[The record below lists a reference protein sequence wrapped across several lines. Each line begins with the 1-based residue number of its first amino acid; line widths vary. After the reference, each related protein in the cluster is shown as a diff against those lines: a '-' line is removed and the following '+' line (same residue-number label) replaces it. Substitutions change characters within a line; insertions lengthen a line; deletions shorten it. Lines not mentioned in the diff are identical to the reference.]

1 MKVLIIEDELP
12 SARRLERLLYD
23 FEIEVLDKLT
33 SVKSAILWLH
43 KNQQPDLIFLD
54 VQLSDGLCFEIFDR
68 VKITSKIIFTTA
80 FSNYSIKAFD
90 YNSISYLLKPIN
102 KNKLANAIHKAKE
115 EHQKET
121 DLKEFIK
128 LVSNYKTVH
137 YKESFTVKVGKKIK
151 IFTSD
156 DITCFYS
163 FDNAT
168 FLNSKENNYVINQ
181 SLTRLEQDL
190 NSTHFFRVN
199 RTFIVHINA
208 VKDIITY
215 SNSRLKLILHA
226 YKDSEIIVSRE
237 RVKDF
242 KNWIGY

>member
-33 SVKSAILWLH
+33 SVKSTILWFQ

-54 VQLSDGLCFEIFDR
+54 VQLSDGLCFDIFDR

-102 KNKLANAIHKAKE
+102 KNKLTNAIHKTKE
-115 EHQKET
+115 VYQKET
-121 DLKEFIK
+121 HLKEFKK
-128 LVSNYKTVH
+128 LVSNYKAVH
-137 YKESFTVKVGKKIK
+137 YKESFTVKIGKKIK
-151 IFTSD
+151 IFKSD
-156 DITCFYS
+156 DISCFYS

-168 FLNSKENNYVINQ
+168 FLNSNENNYVINQ

-190 NSTHFFRVN
+190 NPAHFFRVN

-215 SNSRLKLILHA
+215 YNSRLKLILHA

-242 KNWIGY
+242 KNWIDY